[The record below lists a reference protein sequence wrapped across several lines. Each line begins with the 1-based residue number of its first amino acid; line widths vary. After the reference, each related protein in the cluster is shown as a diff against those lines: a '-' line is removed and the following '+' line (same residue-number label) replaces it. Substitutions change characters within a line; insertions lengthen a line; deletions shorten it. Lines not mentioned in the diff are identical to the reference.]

1 VHPGN
6 LVLHGDFQVRGQQV
20 GVRQGE
26 ERENLQ
32 PHGVEQ
38 VAETR
43 EAEVD
48 DHRLPDPGLQLGHP
62 AAVLR
67 AHGGSVE
74 APLGPH
80 PSAVFYLDGGVIVEA
95 AGLHVPEPGSQ
106 PAGRALLIVER
117 PGHPPAGPVVLPDHE
132 AVREGFGGRA
142 F

>member
-1 VHPGN
+1 VHPVE

-26 ERENLQ
+26 EREDLQ

-43 EAEVD
+43 EAEID
-48 DHRLPDPGLQLGHP
+48 DPRLPDPGLQLGHP

-67 AHGGSVE
+67 ANGGDVE
-74 APLGPH
+74 APLDPNLTGVLH
-80 PSAVFYLDGGVIVEA
+80 LDGGVVVEA
-95 AGLHVPEPGSQ
+95 AELHVPEPGSQ

-117 PGHPPAGPVVLPDHE
+117 AGHPPAGPVVVPDHE